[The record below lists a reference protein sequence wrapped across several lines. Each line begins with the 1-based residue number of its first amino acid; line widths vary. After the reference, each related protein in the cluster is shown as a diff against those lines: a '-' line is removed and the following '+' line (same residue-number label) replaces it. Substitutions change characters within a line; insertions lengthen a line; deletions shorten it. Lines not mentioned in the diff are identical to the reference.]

1 MSVDLMFNRAEAVK
15 KGVKFETVM
24 DRAFIGDPDCE
35 EDWATP
41 SMFVESPIGER
52 VICPN
57 GAEGFALCMEAFQCK
72 NINQEIKEWFLE
84 NLESSRLS
92 C

>member
-1 MSVDLMFNRAEAVK
+1 MSVDLIFNRSEAVT
-15 KGVKFETVM
+15 KGVKFEAVM
-24 DRAFIGDPDCE
+24 GETFIGDPSCE

-41 SMFVESPIGER
+41 SMFVESQIGER
-52 VICPN
+52 VVCPN
-57 GAEGFALCMEAFQCK
+57 GAEGFAICMESFQCK
-72 NINQEIKEWFLE
+72 NINQEIMEWFLE